1 MSFLQE
7 SILYCNNK
15 AATPNLLTGGEIA
28 RCKLERL
35 SIYHFQIRG
44 EKLLMKPFQRIL
56 AALTLTATLTGPMA
70 QALSYEDG
78 MAPSQQTYAVQF
90 SDVPAT
96 HWAFQYIADLVDR
109 KAINGYPNGL
119 FYPGKTVSRE
129 EFAKI
134 LAVASACDVQ
144 KTLDNPT
151 GVFTDVKPGYW
162 ATPYIEAVSQD
173 MTGYPDGDGMAFRP
187 KTMAVREDMAVAIA
201 KMWALDTSM
210 ADESMLETMFS
221 DTASISPAL
230 KPYVAAAVE
239 AKIINGYADGTFGGQ
254 RTITRAE
261 AAAMLWRA
269 LANFGIPEKNMSNA
283 DSNTKAPVETDK
295 KPTTPNTQTPV
306 TPPVNQEKPAT
317 PPPNQQE
324 NQKPQEPTK
333 PQEPQKPEENQKP
346 EQPVTPEKPAEP
358 EKPAPTPAPT
368 SYRDWKKDD
377 GRWANESLGNG
388 TMASNGGLVT
398 ALSIAMVKSGKESE
412 SSFNPSVL
420 LQRLKSVGGFTDSGA
435 LRWAKVSVAVP
446 GFTEQTNANMKN
458 SSLTANQKAAMI
470 NDLCNKGYTVVV
482 QIPGNSPWGLRYVTV
497 DSVNGDTVTMHD
509 PNSNETNLFAAYGN
523 WPDVAIPYSVGGQA
537 VTEPSNPAGNHVYI
551 QQQDGDGCYIASA
564 AMVIA
569 NYRVQNGNSAVSYG
583 DVKAANGGSTYMNW
597 NIFSKYGLKDRDV
610 WTSKLNS
617 GWNGSQRLQGAV
629 DALKNNNYGLM
640 LCFKGNGKSHAVTVI
655 GYENGNLIV
664 CDPARNGLGG
674 DAIKLTDCAYIRNN
688 ITGQVSQE
696 EMLTY
701 SNSCTWFE
709 AR

>member
-1 MSFLQE
+1 MKSMK
-7 SILYCNNK
+7 K
-15 AATPNLLTGGEIA
+15 AIA
-28 RCKLERL
+28 A
-35 SIYHFQIRG
+35 
-44 EKLLMKPFQRIL
+44 ML
-56 AALTLTATLTGPMA
+56 ALVFVMAAAAPGA
-70 QALSYEDG
+70 QALSWEDG
-78 MAPSQQTYAVQF
+78 MAPSQQNYNVQF
-90 SDVPAT
+90 SDVPET
-96 HWAFQYIADLVDR
+96 HWAFRYIADLVDR

-119 FYPGKTVSRE
+119 FYPSKTVSRE

-144 KTLDNPT
+144 KTLENPT
-151 GVFTDVKPGYW
+151 GAFTDVKPGYW

-221 DTASISPAL
+221 DTESISPAL

-269 LANFGIPEKNMSNA
+269 LANFGIPEKNLHNTTNNSNGG
-283 DSNTKAPVETDK
+283 TKAPAGNDK
-295 KPTTPNTQTPV
+295 TPTTQPSVTPPANQEKPV
-306 TPPVNQEKPAT
+306 TPPSD
-317 PPPNQQE
+317 QQG
-324 NQKPQEPTK
+324 NQKPQETPK
-333 PQEPQKPEENQKP
+333 PQDPQKPEENKKP
-346 EQPVTPEKPAEP
+346 EQPVTPEKPTEP
-358 EKPAPTPAPT
+358 EKPAPAPAPA

-377 GRWANESLGNG
+377 SRWANESLGNG

-398 ALSIAMVKSGKESE
+398 ALSIALVKSGKESE
-412 SSFNPSVL
+412 GSFNPSVL
-420 LQRLKSVGGFTDSGA
+420 LQRLKSVGAFTDTGA
-435 LRWAKVSVAVP
+435 LKWDKVSQAVP
-446 GFTEQTNANMKN
+446 GFTEQTNANMKS
-458 SSLTANQKAAMI
+458 SSLSVEQKAAMI
-470 NDLCNKGYTVVV
+470 GDLCNKGYTVVV
-482 QIPGNSPWGLRYVTV
+482 QIPRSSPWGLRYVTV
-497 DSVNGDTVTMHD
+497 DSVNGSTVTMHD
-509 PNSNETNLFAAYGN
+509 PSSNETDLFAAYGN
-523 WPDVAIPYSVGGQA
+523 WPDVAIPYAVGGQA
-537 VTEPSNPAGNHVYI
+537 APEPSTPAGNHVYI

-569 NYRVQNGNSAVSYG
+569 NYRVQTGNSAVSYG

-597 NIFSKYGLKDRDV
+597 NIFGKYGLVDKDI
-610 WTSKLNS
+610 WTSKINRD
-617 GWNGSQRLQGAV
+617 WNGSQRLQGAI

-640 LCFKGNGKSHAVTVI
+640 LCFSGRGRSHAVTVI

-674 DAIKLTDCAYIRNN
+674 DAIKLTDCTYIRNN

-701 SNSCTWFE
+701 ANSCTWFE

>member
-1 MSFLQE
+1 MKRLQR
-7 SILYCNNK
+7 
-15 AATPNLLTGGEIA
+15 A
-28 RCKLERL
+28 
-35 SIYHFQIRG
+35 
-44 EKLLMKPFQRIL
+44 L
-56 AALTLTATLTGPMA
+56 AATLTLALVSTFTAPMA
-70 QALSYEDG
+70 HALSYEDG
-78 MAPSQQTYAVQF
+78 MAPSQQTYTAQF
-90 SDVPAT
+90 ADVPET
-96 HWAFQYIADLVDR
+96 HWAFRYIADLVDR
-109 KAINGYPNGL
+109 KAVNGYPNGL
-119 FYPGKTVSRE
+119 FYPNKTVSRE

-144 KTLDNPT
+144 KTLNNPT
-151 GVFTDVKPGYW
+151 GAFTDVKPGYW

-201 KMWALDTSM
+201 KMWDLDTSM

-221 DTASISPAL
+221 DTVSISPAL

-254 RTITRAE
+254 RTITRSE

-269 LANFGIPEKNMSNA
+269 LANFGIPEKNL
-283 DSNTKAPVETDK
+283 SNTGNNKNDGCILTPPTENNT
-295 KPTTPNTQTPV
+295 TTPTPITPSQDKPV
-306 TPPVNQEKPAT
+306 TSPSNQP
-317 PPPNQQE
+317 E
-324 NQKPQEPTK
+324 NEGVP
-333 PQEPQKPEENQKP
+333 KPEETKKP

-358 EKPAPTPAPT
+358 EKPAPTPVPA

-377 GRWANESLGNG
+377 SRWANEALGNG

-398 ALSIAMVKSGKESE
+398 ALSIAMVQSGKESE

-435 LRWAKVSVAVP
+435 LRWAKVAEAVP
-446 GFTEQTNANMKN
+446 GFTEQTNANMK
-458 SSLTANQKAAMI
+458 SASLSVEQKAAMI
-470 NDLCNKGYTVVV
+470 GDLRSKGYAVVV

-497 DSVNGDTVTMHD
+497 DSVNGSTVTMHD

-537 VTEPSNPAGNHVYI
+537 PAGPSNPAGNHVYI

-569 NYRVQNGNSAVSYG
+569 NYRVQNGNAAVSYA

-674 DAIKLTDCAYIRNN
+674 DAIKLIDCSYIRNN

-709 AR
+709 VR

>member
-1 MSFLQE
+1 
-7 SILYCNNK
+7 
-15 AATPNLLTGGEIA
+15 
-28 RCKLERL
+28 
-35 SIYHFQIRG
+35 
-44 EKLLMKPFQRIL
+44 MKRFQRAL
-56 AALTLTATLTGPMA
+56 AATLTLALVSTFTAPMA
-70 QALSYEDG
+70 HALSYEDG
-78 MAPSQQTYAVQF
+78 MAPSQQTYTVEFA
-90 SDVPAT
+90 DVPET
-96 HWAFQYIADLVDR
+96 HWAFRYIADLVDR
-109 KAINGYPNGL
+109 KAVNGYPNGL
-119 FYPGKTVSRE
+119 FYPSKTVSRE

-151 GVFTDVKPGYW
+151 GAFTDVKPGYW

-201 KMWALDTSM
+201 KMWDLDTSM

-239 AKIINGYADGTFGGQ
+239 EGIINGYADGTFGGQ

-269 LANFGIPEKNMSNA
+269 LANFGVPEKNIGNAGSN
-283 DSNTKAPVETDK
+283 SNNNGNGTKAPAENNTTS
-295 KPTTPNTQTPV
+295 TTPSGQTSVTPPANQDKPV
-306 TPPVNQEKPAT
+306 TPPA
-317 PPPNQQE
+317 NQQE
-324 NQKPQEPTK
+324 SSK
-333 PQEPQKPEENQKP
+333 PQEPQTPEETKKP
-346 EQPVTPEKPAEP
+346 EQPVTPTPEKPAEP
-358 EKPAPTPAPT
+358 EKPAPTPSPT

-377 GRWANESLGNG
+377 SRWANESLGNG

-398 ALSIAMVKSGKESE
+398 ALSIAIVKSGKESE

-420 LQRLKSVGGFTDSGA
+420 LQRLKSVGGFTDSSA
-435 LRWAKVSVAVP
+435 LRWTKVAEAVP
-446 GFTEQTNANMKN
+446 AFTEQTNANMK
-458 SSLTANQKAAMI
+458 SASLSVEQKAAMI
-470 NDLCNKGYTVVV
+470 NDLCGKGYTVVV

-497 DSVNGDTVTMHD
+497 DSVNGSTVTMHD
-509 PNSNETNLFAAYGN
+509 PNSNETNLFATYGN
-523 WPDVAIPYSVGGQA
+523 WPDVAIPYSTGNQAPAEPSVGGGQ
-537 VTEPSNPAGNHVYI
+537 HVYI

-597 NIFSKYGLKDRDV
+597 SIFSKYGLKDQDV
-610 WTSKLNS
+610 WTSSFNK